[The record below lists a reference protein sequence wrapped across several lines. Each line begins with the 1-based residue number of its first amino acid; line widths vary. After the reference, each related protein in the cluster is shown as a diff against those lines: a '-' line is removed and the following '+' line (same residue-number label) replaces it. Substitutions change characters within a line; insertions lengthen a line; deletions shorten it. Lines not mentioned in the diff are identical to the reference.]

1 MDHGSTTGERRPA
14 GPLIKAVPFRH
25 AATGLAI
32 PLLSDAERGRLALIA
47 TVVHIPRGTILYER
61 GDHLVCI
68 YDIIHGVVKT
78 YASAADGSR
87 IILAFLFPGDLIGLA
102 ENDRYVN
109 TAEAVTSVTAY
120 RLPIEALER
129 LLRRDPELE
138 LHFLSKVCH
147 ELRAAQRHTILLAR
161 QDARGRVALFLH
173 LLRGQ
178 RMQDERHSTVLA
190 LPMRRSDI
198 ADYVGLSVEAVSRAL
213 RGLER
218 DRILR
223 FRDPRT
229 IELVNLPRFD
239 RLVEPTPSA
248 AP

>member
-1 MDHGSTTGERRPA
+1 MDHGSTTGGRRPA

-32 PLLSDAERGRLALIA
+32 PVLSAAERGRLALIA
-47 TVVHIPRGTILYER
+47 TVVHLPRGTLLYEQ
-61 GDHLVCI
+61 GDQLSCI
-68 YDIIHGVVKT
+68 YDIMHGVVKT
-78 YASAADGSR
+78 YSPGVDGTR
-87 IILAFLFPGDLIGLA
+87 IILAFLFPGDLVGLA

-109 TAEAVTSVTAY
+109 TAEAVTAVTAY
-120 RLPIEALER
+120 RLPIDALET

-147 ELRAAQRHTILLAR
+147 ELRAAQRHAILLAR

-173 LLRGQ
+173 LLSAQ
-178 RMQDERHSTVLA
+178 SLQDESHSTVLT

-218 DRILR
+218 DGILR

-239 RLVEPTPSA
+239 RLVEPTPS
-248 AP
+248 PVI